1 MLLDGPINDL
11 TIVSPPVVTTELDD
25 EVQQSENETLMEE
38 SSKIIGTKEF
48 QMDEPLLDAYL
59 TRVLQWWYGARKPE
73 GVRIENSGRCL

>member
-25 EVQQSENETLMEE
+25 EVQQSENETLEE